1 MPVFLKNRLRMP
13 LHDSPLGYVFLSIA
27 LNSFS
32 VRPAASSELS
42 HSCRRCVQVVFEW
55 YVCVC
60 VCLVRVCVCVCVH
73 RACVCLISMSVRC
86 VRMWSDYVS
95 V

>member
-1 MPVFLKNRLRMP
+1 MPVFVKNRLWMP

-32 VRPAASSELS
+32 MRPAASSELS

-55 YVCVC
+55 YVCVFGA
-60 VCLVRVCVCVCVH
+60 CVCVC
-73 RACVCLISMSVRC
+73 APCVCL
-86 VRMWSDYVS
+86 SDLYVCALCAY
-95 V
+95 VA

>member
-1 MPVFLKNRLRMP
+1 MPVFVKNRLWMP
-13 LHDSPLGYVFLSIA
+13 LRDSPLGYVFLSIA

-60 VCLVRVCVCVCVH
+60 VCVFGACVCVCVCVC
-73 RACVCLISMSVRC
+73 APCVCL
-86 VRMWSDYVS
+86 SDLYVCALCAY
-95 V
+95 VV

>member
-60 VCLVRVCVCVCVH
+60 VFGACVCVC
-73 RACVCLISMSVRC
+73 APCVCL
-86 VRMWSDYVS
+86 SDLYVCALCAY
-95 V
+95 VV

>member
-1 MPVFLKNRLRMP
+1 MPVFVKNRLWMP

-55 YVCVC
+55 YVWVC
-60 VCLVRVCVCVCVH
+60 VFGACVCVCVCT
-73 RACVCLISMSVRC
+73 VR
-86 VRMWSDYVS
+86 VS

>member
-1 MPVFLKNRLRMP
+1 MPVFVKNRLWMP

-55 YVCVC
+55 YGTCVC
-60 VCLVRVCVCVCVH
+60 VFDACVCVH